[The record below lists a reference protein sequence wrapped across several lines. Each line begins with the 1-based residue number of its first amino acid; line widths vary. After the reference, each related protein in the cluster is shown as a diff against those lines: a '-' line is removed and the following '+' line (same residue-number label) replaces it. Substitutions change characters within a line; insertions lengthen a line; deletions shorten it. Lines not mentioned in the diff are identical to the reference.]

1 MYRILEKQ
9 GESRDRRD
17 QLVHPAYHKHELLA
31 TAPNQLEPGGTGTGT
46 GGNRGDPGGT
56 GGTGTGTGGTGGNR
70 GGNRDSLMMHFTSH
84 PQRGQSRVPRF
95 RENFCTVNPLSNI
108 CLESLVA
115 CCLKLPTT

>member
-46 GGNRGDPGGT
+46 GGNRGEPGT
-56 GGTGTGTGGTGGNR
+56 